1 LEQISILIK
10 VNAFQIFHKNK
21 RELLWEAYMKV
32 HKVVLEEQVHTLFK
46 TEKIHYKTPEL
57 LSSKQEDAF
66 DEMEYIGYALCS
78 PFDLLIKPLEE
89 NIFASD
95 LLTYVGKIVTVYA
108 YYVTAKRT
116 MTSKVELMYFG
127 TFLDRKGDFM
137 DTVHFPPVAKKF
149 PLRGRGIYQL
159 TGKVVAEFDC
169 VSIEVSYMEKL
180 SIIQDPRY
188 ADKVNET
195 MC

>member
-1 LEQISILIK
+1 
-10 VNAFQIFHKNK
+10 
-21 RELLWEAYMKV
+21 
-32 HKVVLEEQVHTLFK
+32 
-46 TEKIHYKTPEL
+46 
-57 LSSKQEDAF
+57 
-66 DEMEYIGYALCS
+66 
-78 PFDLLIKPLEE
+78 
-89 NIFASD
+89 
-95 LLTYVGKIVTVYA
+95 
-108 YYVTAKRT
+108 
-116 MTSKVELMYFG
+116 MTSRVELMYFG

-188 ADKVNET
+188 AEKVNEA